1 MISSKKRS
9 ERKVI
14 ELQERSTRFL
24 IDTNVFIA
32 AVKKGWTKTT
42 DLILNLLT
50 NPDFEIVANDVLLA
64 EYEKYSKEL
73 SAEEFLEFL
82 KVRVSVVN
90 PSEDEIEKCKS
101 YFPENEVADVVH
113 AATCLKAKAI
123 LITNDKHFD
132 EVKETGLIDVWSIS
146 EAINR
151 IIY

>member
-1 MISSKKRS
+1 M
-9 ERKVI
+9 
-14 ELQERSTRFL
+14 

-50 NPDFEIVANDVLLA
+50 NPEFEIIANDVLLA
-64 EYEKYSKEL
+64 EYEKYSREL
-73 SAEEFLEFL
+73 GAREFFEFL
-82 KVRVSVVN
+82 KVRISILN
-90 PSEDEIEKCKS
+90 PSENEIEKCRP
-101 YFPENEVADVVH
+101 YFPENEAADVVH

-132 EVKETGLIDVWSIS
+132 AIKETGLVDVWSIS

-151 IIY
+151 ITE